1 MSKESHGLA
10 IVTGAAKRLGR
21 AFALCLARLG
31 YDILI
36 HYNTSEEEARET
48 EKNVRLQGVAAWL
61 IRSDLSSLDGL
72 DKFSAELDSLLSSGS
87 PPLRVLVNSAAI
99 MPRGNVSSVSPEIWD
114 KAINLNLRA
123 PFFISQFVAARINGI
138 GNIIHIS
145 DTGGQKLWAN
155 YPVYVMSKSALE
167 VMTRLQAK
175 TYAPGIRV
183 NAIAPGLVL
192 KGDDLSPDSWEKL
205 IARLPMQRSTT
216 VADLDAALE
225 FILKNRSITGQ
236 IIVVDGGYSLL

>member
-10 IVTGAAKRLGR
+10 VVTGAAKRLGR

-48 EKNVRLQGVAAWL
+48 EKSVRLQGVSAWL

-99 MPRGNVSSVSPEIWD
+99 MPRGNVSLVSPEIWD
-114 KAINLNLRA
+114 KTINLNLRA
-123 PFFISQFVAARINGI
+123 PFFISQFVAARMNGI

-155 YPVYVMSKSALE
+155 HPVYVMSKSALE

-205 IARLPMQRSTT
+205 IARLPMQRSAT

-225 FILKNRSITGQ
+225 FILKNGSITGQ

>member
-1 MSKESHGLA
+1 M
-10 IVTGAAKRLGR
+10 
-21 AFALCLARLG
+21 CLARLG

-48 EKNVRLQGVAAWL
+48 KQSVRMLGVDAWV

-72 DKFSAELDSLLSSGS
+72 DKFSAELDAILSSGS

-99 MPRGNVSSVSPEIWD
+99 MPSGNVTSVSPDVWD

-123 PFFISQFVAARINGI
+123 PFFISQFAAARMTGG

-145 DTGGQKLWAN
+145 DTGGQKLWTN
-155 YPVYVMSKSALE
+155 YPVYVMSKSALG

-192 KGDDLSPDSWEKL
+192 KSDDLSPDSWEKL
-205 IARLPMQRSTT
+205 KARLPIQRSVT
-216 VADLDAALE
+216 VVDLDAALE
-225 FILKNRSITGQ
+225 FILKNGSITGQ